1 MTRMGQKNDVEE
13 ILKHPFFSEI
23 NMQSLL
29 KKTLKAPYLPDIP
42 DLEKLRAQQ
51 TSLVCFKDF

>member
-1 MTRMGQKNDVEE
+1 MTRMGQKNDAEE

-23 NMQSLL
+23 NMPSLL

>member
-1 MTRMGQKNDVEE
+1 MTRMGQKNDSDE

-23 NMQSLL
+23 NMSSLL

-42 DLEKLRAQQ
+42 DLEKLRAQ
-51 TSLVCFKDF
+51 